1 VRTHLSSKSELST
14 RTLNFW
20 FIPGMLVCVFVL
32 SGLCLFFI
40 RRQMNSEEERLRDL
54 ERFSLDQTQQLFRQ
68 EVEKRWQTAF
78 RQFPERDFDPFVV
91 HAWDLGLG
99 NENLGFCVDNSGMLV
114 HPAYQISP
122 DSGLSAKNHR
132 YGQARDSLSGKPMES
147 AAVSEATEAI
157 RASTNVEDRFRQLL
171 IKRKDRERVEELCV
185 SLMRENIRTQIEDGL
200 PLRLPVVTLYL
211 EFKEAT
217 PDIDSSQSLAID
229 TLLGAY
235 AEDLIPLTPSSA
247 SWLGRLREQCRNRRG
262 ENAWL
267 QRESMV
273 ARLVM
278 QRQFAEKFLG
288 RINLLIRRN
297 LYNVSRFD
305 LPVQYLSSDPS
316 ENPVLVAYKFVN
328 RPPLGLL
335 GVAIHL
341 EGLCL
346 QLEELVEKS
355 SWLSPEVKIHIG
367 RELSN
372 LAPAKLTEQRILDPW
387 ASQFLVQAMPKDFS
401 AFERRSLQKNLLYLT
416 TVLITVLSCILVL
429 FFGNRALKEHER
441 FSKLRT
447 DFLTNVSHELK
458 TPLTA
463 IRLHA
468 ETLERGVTAA
478 DRSTAISVETIIE
491 ETDRL
496 SRLISDVLEFTR
508 LENDKRVFDWEVV
521 DLVSVIRESL
531 QLFSQQ
537 FAEEGFEVSVDLP
550 ENLILQKADRAA
562 LKQTAVNLI
571 SNGIKFSQDRKR
583 LRLSLNRDGDRAIWE
598 VEDGGVGIHP
608 EELPHIFEKFYRGSK
623 LDPAISGTGLGLTLC
638 KAFVEAHGGTI
649 RARSIPGQGC
659 TFIIILPVGKEP
671 EVLLDSEEQS
681 RQIGTLNQEKICT
694 KS

>member
-1 VRTHLSSKSELST
+1 MELST

-54 ERFSLDQTQQLFRQ
+54 ERFSLDQTQHLFRQ

-78 RQFPERDFDPFVV
+78 RQFPEKTFDPVVV
-91 HAWDLGLG
+91 HAWDLSLG
-99 NENLGFCVDNSGMLV
+99 NENLGFCVNNSGLLV
-114 HPAYQISP
+114 HPTYQISP
-122 DSGLSAKNHR
+122 DSGLGGRNHR
-132 YGQARDSLSGKPMES
+132 YRQPRDSLSERPLEATS
-147 AAVSEATEAI
+147 VSESTETI
-157 RASTNVEDRFRQLL
+157 RASTSVEERFQQLL

-211 EFKEAT
+211 EFNETT
-217 PDIDSSQSLAID
+217 PDTHGSQGLAID
-229 TLLGAY
+229 TLLEAY
-235 AEDLIPLTPSSA
+235 AEDLIPLTPSSS
-247 SWLGRLREQCRNRRG
+247 SWLGRLREQCRNRKG
-262 ENAWL
+262 ENTWL
-267 QRESMV
+267 QRETTV
-273 ARLVM
+273 TRLVM

-288 RINLLIRRN
+288 RLNLLLRRN

-316 ENPVLVAYKFVN
+316 ENPVLVAYKFLN
-328 RPPLGLL
+328 RPPLGLI

-346 QLEELVEKS
+346 QLEGLVTKS

-372 LAPAKLTEQRILDPW
+372 AAPAKLTEQRILDPW

-416 TVLITVLSCILVL
+416 TVMITVLSCILVL

-468 ETLERGVTAA
+468 ETLERGVAAA
-478 DRSTAISVETIIE
+478 DRSAAISVETIIE

-521 DLVSVIRESL
+521 DLVPVVRESL

-571 SNGIKFSQDRKR
+571 GNGIKFSRDRKR
-583 LRLSLNRDGDRAIWE
+583 LRLSLNRDGNWAIWE

-623 LDPAISGTGLGLTLC
+623 MDPATSGTGLGLTLC

-649 RARSIPGQGC
+649 RAENVPEQGC
-659 TFIIILPVGKEP
+659 KFVITLPVGEEP
-671 EVLLDSEEQS
+671 ETLLGSEEEG
-681 RQIGTLNQEKICT
+681 RRIGIPDEEKICT